1 MRPRSTF
8 THPPLFLPDDQRHH
22 GDAAQPR
29 SAELS
34 RSHRLRL
41 RVFLAEDD
49 VEMRRMVAGALRHD
63 GHLVLEADTGDGLLI
78 DVTRA
83 FLNPNPSSVA
93 SVVISDVRMPGRD
106 GLSVLRELRVHDW
119 CPPVIMITAFGDSEI
134 HEEARRLGAVA
145 VLDKPFDLADLRIEL
160 ARLGDGAQRIAR
172 SAPRG

>member
-1 MRPRSTF
+1 MR
-8 THPPLFLPDDQRHH
+8 L
-22 GDAAQPR
+22 
-29 SAELS
+29 
-34 RSHRLRL
+34 HRPRL

-49 VEMRRMVAGALRHD
+49 GEMRRMVAAALRHD

-83 FLNPNPSSVA
+83 FLNPGPRSVA

-106 GLSVLRELRVHDW
+106 GLAVLRALRVHDW
-119 CPPVIMITAFGDSEI
+119 CPPIIIITAFGDAEV

-160 ARLGDGAQRIAR
+160 ARLADGAQRLTGT
-172 SAPRG
+172 SPRG